1 MSVCIIHM
9 DIRFVYIANHMGRLR
24 FTLTNIMF
32 WIVLLLSCFLAE
44 NYALFTGAPRTG
56 FDSFPLYFLTF
67 AIIGLLIIYYITEHK
82 KNGLTFDKILLPAFI
97 MIGALLIWTIF
108 RQGDRTFTNWT
119 GDSTFSIAFTLGDR
133 MLAALQVVIW
143 LAVLYAIVFV
153 YNRYR
158 LNLESYRWIPKVYII
173 IVLLFCLID
182 LFYEWNII
190 AGIFA
195 GTYTGAGVEFIFGN
209 QNVWALVLFSGI
221 LTGLILS
228 YKRFSWYYFSTMI
241 AIFLY
246 MIFTTSATSIYIS
259 LLVIVLY
266 PAYEV
271 YKAIRKDKHR
281 GLRILII
288 YLSIWLTVIGLVAL
302 FINIGVPIFANFWA
316 FVDKSLL
323 HKDFLTITG
332 RTEIWTHIIDL
343 LKQNPLDFIFGLGH
357 QTGSKIFQTYNAGTY
372 PVKSAHNG
380 IMEVFLRYGLLGVI
394 IYSGVLLLVFFCL
407 ALHTRQKRY
416 RFVIIYG
423 LAYLALL
430 SHSVAEST
438 NFFTPNVG
446 GVYFGMFFLL
456 PILNILQNKKFKELK
471 EETMAQPIK
480 KEKVPQLFIIVSI
493 LSIVGSVALIKVIYN
508 FTGLDIFSCI
518 VMFIVLL
525 MCTLFVFI
533 LTNNHTINT
542 INNNITAC
550 YIRRLE
556 VVKKYEK

>member
-9 DIRFVYIANHMGRLR
+9 DIKFVYITSHMGRLR

-32 WIVLLLSCFLAE
+32 WIVLMLSCFLAE
-44 NYALFTGAPRTG
+44 NYALFTNAPRTG
-56 FDSFPLYFLTF
+56 FDSLPLYFLTF
-67 AIIGLLIIYYITEHK
+67 AIIGLLVFYYITEHK

-97 MIGALLIWTIF
+97 MMGALLIWTIF
-108 RQGDRTFTNWT
+108 RQGDRTFTNWV
-119 GDSTFSIAFTLGDR
+119 GDGTLNITFTFGDR

-173 IVLLFCLID
+173 IVLLLCLID
-182 LFYEWNII
+182 LFYEWDII
-190 AGIFA
+190 AGIFG

-209 QNVWALVLFSGI
+209 QNVWALVLFSGM

-241 AIFLY
+241 AIYLY

-259 LLVIVLY
+259 LLVIALY
-266 PAYEV
+266 PAYEI
-271 YKAIRKDKHR
+271 YKAIRKDKNR
-281 GLRILII
+281 GLKILVV
-288 YLSIWLTVIGLVAL
+288 YVSIWTVVIGLVAL

-357 QTGSKIFQTYNAGTY
+357 QTGSKIFQIYNAGAY

-407 ALHTRQKRY
+407 VLHTRQKRY

-471 EETMAQPIK
+471 EDTVKVSIRTER
-480 KEKVPQLFIIVSI
+480 VPQMFIVATVLFVA
-493 LSIVGSVALIKVIYN
+493 LSVAFIKVIHN
-508 FTGLDIFSCI
+508 FTNIDIFSCI
-518 VMFIVLL
+518 VMFIVL
-525 MCTLFVFI
+525 MMSTLFVFI
-533 LTNNHTINT
+533 LTNNATINI
-542 INNNITAC
+542 INNNITAD

>member
-9 DIRFVYIANHMGRLR
+9 DIKFVYITSHMGRLR

-32 WIVLLLSCFLAE
+32 WIVLMLSCFLAE
-44 NYALFTGAPRTG
+44 NYALFTDTPRTG

-67 AIIGLLIIYYITEHK
+67 AIIGLLVFYYITEHK

-97 MIGALLIWTIF
+97 MIGALLIWTVF
-108 RQGDRTFTNWT
+108 RQGDRTFTNWAGNGT
-119 GDSTFSIAFTLGDR
+119 LNITFTFGDR

-173 IVLLFCLID
+173 IVLLLCLID
-182 LFYEWNII
+182 LFYEWDII

-195 GTYTGAGVEFIFGN
+195 GTYTGSGIEFIFGN
-209 QNVWALVLFSGI
+209 QNVWALVLFSGM

-259 LLVIVLY
+259 LLVIALY
-266 PAYEV
+266 PAYEI
-271 YKAIRKDKHR
+271 YKAIRKDKNR
-281 GLRILII
+281 GLKILIV
-288 YLSIWLTVIGLVAL
+288 YVSIWTVVIGLVAL

-357 QTGSKIFQTYNAGTY
+357 QTGSKIFQTYNAGAY

-394 IYSGVLLLVFFCL
+394 IYSGILLLVFFCL
-407 ALHTRQKRY
+407 VLHTRQKRY

-471 EETMAQPIK
+471 EDTVKVSIRTER
-480 KEKVPQLFIIVSI
+480 VPQIFIIAAVLFVA
-493 LSIVGSVALIKVIYN
+493 LSIALIKVIHN
-508 FTGLDIFSCI
+508 FTNIDIFSCI
-518 VMFIVLL
+518 VMFIVL
-525 MCTLFVFI
+525 MMSTLFVFV
-533 LTNNHTINT
+533 LTNNATINI
-542 INNNITAC
+542 INSNITAD

>member
-9 DIRFVYIANHMGRLR
+9 DIKFVYIASHMGRLR

-32 WIVLLLSCFLAE
+32 WIVLMLSCFLAE
-44 NYALFTGAPRTG
+44 NYALFTDAPRTG

-67 AIIGLLIIYYITEHK
+67 AIIGLLVFYYITEHK

-108 RQGDRTFTNWT
+108 RQGDRTFTNWA
-119 GDSTFSIAFTLGDR
+119 GDGTFNITFTFGDR

-158 LNLESYRWIPKVYII
+158 LNLEIYII
-173 IVLLFCLID
+173 IVLLLCLID
-182 LFYEWNII
+182 LFYEWDII

-209 QNVWALVLFSGI
+209 QNVWALVLFSGM

-259 LLVIVLY
+259 LLVIALY
-266 PAYEV
+266 PAYEI
-271 YKAIRKDKHR
+271 YKAIRKDKNR
-281 GLRILII
+281 GLKILII
-288 YLSIWLTVIGLVAL
+288 YVSIWTVVIGLVAL

-456 PILNILQNKKFKELK
+456 PILNILQNKKFEELK
-471 EETMAQPIK
+471 EETVKVSVK
-480 KEKVPQLFIIVSI
+480 KERVPQIFIIATV
-493 LSIVGSVALIKVIYN
+493 LFVALSVAFIKVIHN
-508 FTGLDIFSCI
+508 FTNIDIFSCI
-518 VMFIVLL
+518 VMFIVL
-525 MCTLFVFI
+525 MMSTLFVFI
-533 LTNNHTINT
+533 LTNNATINI
-542 INNNITAC
+542 INNNITAD

>member
-9 DIRFVYIANHMGRLR
+9 DIKFVYITSHMGRLR

-32 WIVLLLSCFLAE
+32 WIVLMLSCFLAE
-44 NYALFTGAPRTG
+44 NYALFTDAPRTG
-56 FDSFPLYFLTF
+56 FNSFPLYFLTF
-67 AIIGLLIIYYITEHK
+67 AIIGLLVFYYITEHK

-97 MIGALLIWTIF
+97 MIGALLIWTVF
-108 RQGDRTFTNWT
+108 RQGDRTFTNWA
-119 GDSTFSIAFTLGDR
+119 GDGTFNIAFTFGDR
-133 MLAALQVVIW
+133 MLAALQVVVW

-173 IVLLFCLID
+173 IVLLLCLID
-182 LFYEWNII
+182 LFYEWDII

-195 GTYTGAGVEFIFGN
+195 GTYTGSGIEFIFGN
-209 QNVWALVLFSGI
+209 QNVWALVLFSGM

-259 LLVIVLY
+259 LLVIALY
-266 PAYEV
+266 PAYEI
-271 YKAIRKDKHR
+271 YKAIRKDKNR
-281 GLRILII
+281 GLKILIV
-288 YLSIWLTVIGLVAL
+288 YVSIWTVVIGLVAL
-302 FINIGVPIFANFWA
+302 FINIGVPIFANFWT

-343 LKQNPLDFIFGLGH
+343 LKQNPLDFIFGIGH
-357 QTGSKIFQTYNAGTY
+357 QTGSKIFQTYNAGHM

-407 ALHTRQKRY
+407 VLHTRQKRY

-456 PILNILQNKKFKELK
+456 PILNILQNKKLKELK
-471 EETMAQPIK
+471 EETVK
-480 KEKVPQLFIIVSI
+480 VSVKTERVPQIFIIATV
-493 LSIVGSVALIKVIYN
+493 LFVALSVAFIKVIHN
-508 FTGLDIFSCI
+508 FTNIDIFSCI
-518 VMFIVLL
+518 VMFIVL
-525 MCTLFVFI
+525 MMSTLFVFI
-533 LTNNHTINT
+533 LTNNATINI
-542 INNNITAC
+542 INRNITAD